1 MFLLIGNMLSH
12 LASYQ
17 LIKIVFFLVLKV
29 TKKSDL
35 SDFYSTLEK
44 MLHLVQKT
52 YIVAKEAR
60 ETREA
65 S

>member
-1 MFLLIGNMLSH
+1 MFLLIGNLLSH

>member
-52 YIVAKEAR
+52 
-60 ETREA
+60 
-65 S
+65 